1 MGNIQ
6 EYTIKLDIPIF
17 AMKNNCFQWN
27 WNENLAKIIGV
38 IERNS
43 QENPYFVNGWQNCID
58 LNEHD
63 YEDGSKNLH

>member
-1 MGNIQ
+1 MELEWKSSQN
-6 EYTIKLDIPIF
+6 
-17 AMKNNCFQWN
+17 
-27 WNENLAKIIGV
+27 GV

-43 QENPYFVNGWQNCID
+43 QENAYFVNGWQNCID